1 METQILI
8 KIKKLSNE
16 IEELNRLRWQFKSN
30 DEIANQ
36 LNKKK
41 KQYNNYSN
49 LLRTMRKNKKYFLE
63 LISK

>member
-41 KQYNNYSN
+41 KQYNIYSN
-49 LLRTMRKNKKYFLE
+49 LLKTMRKNKKD
-63 LISK
+63 

>member
-41 KQYNNYSN
+41 KQYNIYNN
-49 LLRTMRKNKKYFLE
+49 LLRTMRKNKKD
-63 LISK
+63 

>member
-16 IEELNRLRWQFKSN
+16 IEELNRIRWQFKSN
-30 DEIANQ
+30 DEIDNQ

-41 KQYNNYSN
+41 KQYNIYNN
-49 LLRTMRKNKKYFLE
+49 LIRTMRKNKK
-63 LISK
+63 

>member
-16 IEELNRLRWQFKSN
+16 IEELNRIRWQFKSN

-41 KQYNNYSN
+41 KQYNIYNN
-49 LLRTMRKNKKYFLE
+49 LLRTMRKNKKD
-63 LISK
+63 

>member
-1 METQILI
+1 MEMQILI

-16 IEELNRLRWQFKSN
+16 IEELNRIRWQFKSN

-41 KQYNNYSN
+41 KQYNMYNN
-49 LLRTMRKNKKYFLE
+49 LLKTMRKNKK
-63 LISK
+63 

>member
-1 METQILI
+1 MKTQILI

-16 IEELNRLRWQFKSN
+16 IEELNRIRWQFKSN

-41 KQYNNYSN
+41 KQYNMYNN
-49 LLRTMRKNKKYFLE
+49 LLKTMRKNKK
-63 LISK
+63 

>member
-16 IEELNRLRWQFKSN
+16 IEELNKLRWQFKSN

-41 KQYNNYSN
+41 KQYNMYNN
-49 LLRTMRKNKKYFLE
+49 LLKTIRKNKKD
-63 LISK
+63 

>member
-16 IEELNRLRWQFKSN
+16 IEELNRLRWQLASN

-41 KQYNNYSN
+41 KQYNMYNN
-49 LLRTMRKNKKYFLE
+49 LLKTMRKNKK
-63 LISK
+63 

>member
-41 KQYNNYSN
+41 KQYNMYNN
-49 LLRTMRKNKKYFLE
+49 LLKTMRKNKK
-63 LISK
+63 

>member
-41 KQYNNYSN
+41 KQYNIYNN
-49 LLRTMRKNKKYFLE
+49 LLRTMRKNKK
-63 LISK
+63 

>member
-16 IEELNRLRWQFKSN
+16 IEELNKLRWQFKSN

-41 KQYNNYSN
+41 KQYNIYSN
-49 LLRTMRKNKKYFLE
+49 LLKTMRKNKKD
-63 LISK
+63 

>member
-16 IEELNRLRWQFKSN
+16 IEELNRIRWQFKSN

-41 KQYNNYSN
+41 KQYNMYNN
-49 LLRTMRKNKKYFLE
+49 LLKTMRKNKKD
-63 LISK
+63 

>member
-16 IEELNRLRWQFKSN
+16 IEELNRIRWQFKSN

-41 KQYNNYSN
+41 KQYNMYSN
-49 LLRTMRKNKKYFLE
+49 LLKTMRKNKK
-63 LISK
+63 

>member
-1 METQILI
+1 MEMQILI

-41 KQYNNYSN
+41 KQYNMYNN
-49 LLRTMRKNKKYFLE
+49 LLKTMRKNKK
-63 LISK
+63 

>member
-16 IEELNRLRWQFKSN
+16 IEELNRIRWQFKSN

-41 KQYNNYSN
+41 KQYNMYNN
-49 LLRTMRKNKKYFLE
+49 LLRTMRKNKK
-63 LISK
+63 